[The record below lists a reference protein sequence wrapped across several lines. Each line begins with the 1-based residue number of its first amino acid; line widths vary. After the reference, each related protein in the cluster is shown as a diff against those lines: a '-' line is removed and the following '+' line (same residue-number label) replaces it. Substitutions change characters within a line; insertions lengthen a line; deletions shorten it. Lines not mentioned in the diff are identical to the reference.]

1 MQPSEIHQVQEW
13 FEQAVLGLGLCPFA
27 AEPWQAGRIHFQVSR
42 ADSEPALVEDLRLA
56 LKQLEATTPQSRET
70 TILIVTNLLADFG
83 DYNQFLNV
91 ADDLLIDN
99 DWEGEF
105 QVASFHPHY
114 QFADTE
120 PADVENLTNRS
131 PYPLLHLLRESSVTK
146 AVDGHPDPE
155 RIPEDNIATLRS
167 LSEERRR
174 KIFGF
179 LDDQQSPQSSK

>member
-1 MQPSEIHQVQEW
+1 M
-13 FEQAVLGLGLCPFA
+13 
-27 AEPWQAGRIHFQVSR
+27 
-42 ADSEPALVEDLRLA
+42 
-56 LKQLEATTPQSRET
+56 
-70 TILIVTNLLADFG
+70 TNLLADFG